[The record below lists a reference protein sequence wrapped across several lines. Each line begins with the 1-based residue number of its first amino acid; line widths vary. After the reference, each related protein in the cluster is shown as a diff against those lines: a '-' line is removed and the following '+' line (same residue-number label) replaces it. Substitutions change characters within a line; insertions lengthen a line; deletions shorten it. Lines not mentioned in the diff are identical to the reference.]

1 MDVALTEESSFAACV
16 KRLRADADK
25 MPMPGRLERLS
36 MDAIMF
42 ATEVFQPRDINAA
55 WLATDSHVKALVE
68 AVKTAE
74 GNAFD
79 PVTVWWSGLHWYVI
93 DGHHR
98 MMAYRRAKKE
108 DEKLPLDTI
117 PVDVFDGSLDEAI
130 RQSAVLNSKDKL
142 PMTRA
147 DKLERAWKL
156 VCLGNGWTGEDI
168 VSATTVS
175 LRTVATMRKER
186 KGLLAQGKDDPLE
199 VTWADVLSKVSPVN
213 HDDDWKERQAVEWQ
227 KRLVR
232 MFGKKFA
239 EQPEIAAR
247 AIELYSARLPEELVS
262 MWPDEAKKVADS
274 AVDPEF

>member
-1 MDVALTEESSFAACV
+1 
-16 KRLRADADK
+16 
-25 MPMPGRLERLS
+25 